1 MQQVKYDFILTCCFR
16 LHHLKIIDKGE
27 CKLYV
32 KYDNFEGRNLQQ
44 KREWYMIEKN

>member
-1 MQQVKYDFILTCCFR
+1 MQQVKYDFILACCFR

-27 CKLYV
+27 GKLYV